1 MTRLILVCDFSH
13 NQASEIAVE
22 IEAVLDSRV
31 QAGLRKNAM
40 FATCQLR
47 PSALLAGDGR
57 LVRSGMLSD
66 LTK

>member
-1 MTRLILVCDFSH
+1 M
-13 NQASEIAVE
+13 AVE

-40 FATCQLR
+40 FATFQLR

-57 LVRSGMLSD
+57 RVRSGMLCD
-66 LTK
+66 LIK